1 MYYLQYRYTGPYLDS
16 TKSHTCL
23 VFCPSPP
30 RTLFLMQHQ
39 YWRAYR
45 GLKLMTTFCVN
56 NFQKTLKL
64 LAQNYLISLS
74 LFFFTYIFVFF
85 RLFLGYLAIQIKY
98 ISLKCFQKNF
108 QKKNNNES
116 NEEELD
122 ELIL

>member
-16 TKSHTCL
+16 TKPYTCL

-45 GLKLMTTFCVN
+45 DLKLMTTFCVI
-56 NFQKTLKL
+56 NFQKILNFFT
-64 LAQNYLISLS
+64 QNYLVS
-74 LFFFTYIFVFF
+74 LFLCFLTDIYVFSTLFF
-85 RLFLGYLAIQIKY
+85 GYLAIQIKY
-98 ISLKCFQKNF
+98 ISLKCFQKNL
-108 QKKNNNES
+108 KKNNNNKS